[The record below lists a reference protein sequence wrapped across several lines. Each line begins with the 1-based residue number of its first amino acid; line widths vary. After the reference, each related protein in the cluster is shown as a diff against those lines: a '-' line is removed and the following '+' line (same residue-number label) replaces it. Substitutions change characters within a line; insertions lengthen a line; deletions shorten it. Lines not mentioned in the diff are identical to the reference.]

1 MIIEFNEL
9 YAYKH
14 FPPKTYGRTVGSE
27 TAKTQYSQLTH
38 AKVASHITLFKFSEF
53 RLVTLLITLPITIS
67 MQANCT
73 KNCLL
78 MFTEE

>member
-1 MIIEFNEL
+1 MIEFNEL
-9 YAYKH
+9 YAYER
-14 FPPKTYGRTVGSE
+14 FPPKPYGRTVGSE
-27 TAKTQYSQLTH
+27 TAMTQHSQLTH
-38 AKVASHITLFKFSEF
+38 AKVASPITLFKFSEF

-73 KNCLL
+73 KDYLL